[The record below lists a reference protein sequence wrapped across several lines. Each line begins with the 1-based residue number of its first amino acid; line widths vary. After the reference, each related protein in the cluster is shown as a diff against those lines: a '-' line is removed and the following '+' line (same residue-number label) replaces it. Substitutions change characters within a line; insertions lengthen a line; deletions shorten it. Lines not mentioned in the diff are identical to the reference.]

1 MRNTRIVAAATG
13 LSLLMG
19 AGAAVAVTEVGT
31 ASATPRTIAAAPAA
45 VPVPDAAIKLI
56 DQLGAV
62 GAVTKAVGDLVAAA
76 TAVPPDVAKVKEA
89 VTSLEALAKALLGK
103 LPATPVAPPVRA
115 GSLPVP
121 LSPPDAVA
129 ALLKDGQDLLKAV
142 QALVAV
148 PPGTPNPDVPTV
160 VANIAKDLL
169 GLVTSVTTALAGVAP
184 PV

>member
-19 AGAAVAVTEVGT
+19 VGAAVAVTEVGT
-31 ASATPRTIAAAPAA
+31 ASTTPRTVAAAPVA
-45 VPVPDAAIKLI
+45 VPDAATQLL

-76 TAVPPDVAKVKEA
+76 TAVPPDVAKVNDA
-89 VTSLEALAKALLGK
+89 VASLEALAKALLDK
-103 LPATPVAPPVRA
+103 LPAAPVAPPARA
-115 GSLPVP
+115 GSSAVP
-121 LSPPDAVA
+121 LSPADAVA

-160 VANIAKDLL
+160 VTTIAKDLL

-184 PV
+184 PA